1 VERHDVVLRFAPEL
15 RFLLRPRHR
24 GEQVRAACD
33 AQAPLGHLVQSL
45 GVPLTEVGA
54 LRAGGRQVPA
64 SHRCAPGQVV
74 EVDGPA
80 RPQPLPFPR
89 VRFLL
94 DVHLGT
100 LARRL
105 RLLGVD
111 TAYDNDRDDASLVRQ
126 AAAEQRVLLTRDRG
140 LLCRRALPAGG
151 HVRAE
156 RPEEQLREVLERFAP
171 PLAPWTRCPAC
182 NGLLAPA
189 EAEEVAGELEPGTR
203 ACYEVFARC
212 GECAR
217 VYWPG
222 AHHGRLARIVRE
234 AEELAASARRAPVR

>member
-1 VERHDVVLRFAPEL
+1 MERREVVVRFSPEL
-15 RFLLRPRHR
+15 RFFLRPRHR
-24 GEQVRAACD
+24 GERVRAVCD
-33 AQAPLGHLVQSL
+33 AGAPLGHLVQSL
-45 GVPLTEVGA
+45 GVPLTEVGV
-54 LRAGGRQVPA
+54 LRAGGRVVGAGYRPVPGRA
-64 SHRCAPGQVV
+64 V
-74 EVDGPA
+74 EVEGVSW
-80 RPQPLPFPR
+80 PQPVPFAR

-126 AAAEQRVLLTRDRG
+126 AAAERRVLLTRDRG

-156 RPEEQLREVLERFAP
+156 RPEEQLREVLGRFAP

-182 NGLLAPA
+182 NGLLVRAA
-189 EAEEVAGELEPGTR
+189 AEEVAAELEAGTR
-203 ACYEVFARC
+203 ACYEVFGRC
-212 GECAR
+212 GGCGR

-234 AEELAASARRAPVR
+234 AEELVASVR